1 MDQAPLVEAQFNDAQ
16 KLLDR
21 LAEAG
26 IALGAAWV
34 KESDAWQWYLY
45 LVTPLVGEDG
55 GTRSAYGQ
63 VLEVFRAVPLPFAL
77 DPFQLKVVGPSE
89 PVGKAI
95 LNAQRGHP
103 GRGPIPYG
111 GFSLGGLSIDGA
123 FIYPAPVLAARSG

>member
-1 MDQAPLVEAQFNDAQ
+1 VDQAPLVEAQFNDAQ

-21 LAEAG
+21 LAEDG

-55 GTRSAYGQ
+55 GTRSAYGR
-63 VLEVFRAVPLPFAL
+63 VLEVFRAMPQPFAM
-77 DPFQLKVVGPSE
+77 DPFQLKVVGPWES
-89 PVGKAI
+89 VGKAI
-95 LNAQRGHP
+95 LTAQRSHP

-111 GFSLGGLSIDGA
+111 GFRLGEMSIDGA
-123 FIYPAPVLAARSG
+123 FIYPAPVLAAASD